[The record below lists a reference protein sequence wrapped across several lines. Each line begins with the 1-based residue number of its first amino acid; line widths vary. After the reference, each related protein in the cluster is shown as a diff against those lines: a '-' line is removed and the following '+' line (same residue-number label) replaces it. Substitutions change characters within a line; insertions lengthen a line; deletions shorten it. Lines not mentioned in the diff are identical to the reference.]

1 MLGGKQIN
9 ESHAKKHRMIA
20 HTEYCESVVFSSAFC
35 AWWLAC
41 VQATVRSLGAPNLII
56 IMQNRQQLRSIQL
69 AHPKIVKLSFWLEH
83 VGKVCVGAKSMF

>member
-9 ESHAKKHRMIA
+9 EFQTKKQR
-20 HTEYCESVVFSSAFC
+20 TVVFTKYCESAVFSSAFC

-56 IMQNRQQLRSIQL
+56 IVQNRQQLRSTQL
-69 AHPKIVKLSFWLEH
+69 AHRKIVKSSFPLEH
-83 VGKVCVGAKSMF
+83 VGKVRVGAKSMF